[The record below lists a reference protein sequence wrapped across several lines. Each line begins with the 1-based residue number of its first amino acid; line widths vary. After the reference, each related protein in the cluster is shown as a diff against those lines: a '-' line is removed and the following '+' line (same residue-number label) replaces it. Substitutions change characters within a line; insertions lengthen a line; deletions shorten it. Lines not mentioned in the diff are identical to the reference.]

1 MPQPSYAYACA
12 RLSALNKRLLEPQ
25 TVQRMAD
32 GSLSDAMRALSDVRY
47 GNLPEATEADAE
59 RMIERELTDAM
70 LEVKD
75 LSPNPAIT
83 DLFLMRADVQNL
95 KVLIKARLLN
105 QPEPV
110 FTPGGL
116 YDRETLT
123 EMVQTKQYKALP
135 QAFSDALNKLEKQL
149 EIRIEPRNISIALDR
164 AYLAYAL
171 AQSAKEPVF
180 SQYFRA
186 MADFDNVL
194 TFLRLRAMGA
204 SIETLDEVILPEG
217 GVTYRDLYGAYELSF
232 DSLNRVLEKS
242 VCKEALLQGLNAM
255 QRTGNISEVEKAR
268 DNYLVSLLSAH
279 KYETETI
286 YPVVGYYLAKEREG
300 RAVRLII
307 TAKRNQLPESV
318 IRERL
323 VMLYGER

>member
-47 GNLPEATEADAE
+47 GNLSDATEADTE
-59 RMIERELTDAM
+59 RMIEREMTEAM
-70 LEVKD
+70 QEVREI
-75 LSPNPAIT
+75 SPNPKIT
-83 DLFLMRADVQNL
+83 DLFLLRADVQNL

-116 YDRETLT
+116 YEKEVLT
-123 EMVQTKQYKALP
+123 EMVQTRQYQALP
-135 QAFSDALNKLEKQL
+135 PVFAEALNKLEKQL
-149 EIRIEPRNISIALDR
+149 EVRVEPRNISITLDR
-164 AYLAYAL
+164 AYLAHAL
-171 AQSAKEPVF
+171 KKTEHQPVF
-180 SQYFRA
+180 SHYFKSQ
-186 MADFDNVL
+186 ADFDNVL

-217 GVTYRDLYGAYELSF
+217 GVKYVDLYGAYELSF

-242 VCKEALLQGLNAM
+242 VCKDALLQGLNAM
-255 QRTGNISEVEKAR
+255 QRTGNISEIEKAR

-286 YPVVGYYLAKEREG
+286 YPIVGYYLAKEREG
-300 RAVRLII
+300 KAVRLII
-307 TAKRNQLPESV
+307 TAKRNNLPENV

>member
-12 RLSALNKRLLEPQ
+12 RLSALNKRLVEPQ
-25 TVQRMAD
+25 TIQRMAD
-32 GSLSDAMRALSDVRY
+32 GSLQDAMRALSDVRY
-47 GNLPEATEADAE
+47 GNLPDATEADIE

-70 LEVKD
+70 QEVREI
-75 LSPNPAIT
+75 SPNPAIT
-83 DLFLMRADVQNL
+83 DLFLLRADVQNL

-116 YDRETLT
+116 FEKEVLL
-123 EMVQTKQYKALP
+123 EMVQTRQYQALP
-135 QAFSDALNKLEKQL
+135 PIFAETLSKLEKQL
-149 EIRIEPRNISIALDR
+149 EIRVEPRNISIALDR
-164 AYLAYAL
+164 AYLAHAL
-171 AQSAKEPVF
+171 KATEKQPVF
-180 SQYFRA
+180 SQYFKA
-186 MADFDNVL
+186 QADFDNVL
-194 TFLRLRAMGA
+194 TFLRLRATCA

-217 GVTYRDLYGAYELSF
+217 GISYRDLYGSYELSF

-279 KYETETI
+279 KYETESI

-300 RAVRLII
+300 RAIRLII
-307 TAKRNQLPESV
+307 TAKRNHLPENV

>member
-25 TVQRMAD
+25 TIQRMAD
-32 GSLSDAMRALSDVRY
+32 GSLQDAMRALSDVRY
-47 GNLPEATEADAE
+47 GNLPDATEADAE

-70 LEVKD
+70 QEVKEI
-75 LSPNPAIT
+75 SPNPAIT
-83 DLFLMRADVQNL
+83 DLFLLQADVQNL

-116 YDRETLT
+116 YEKEALT
-123 EMVQTKQYKALP
+123 EMVQTHQYQALP
-135 QAFSDALNKLEKQL
+135 AVFTEALNKLEKQL
-149 EIRIEPRNISIALDR
+149 EIRVEPRNISIALDR
-164 AYLAYAL
+164 AYLAHAL
-171 AQSAKEPVF
+171 RETEKQPVF
-180 SQYFRA
+180 SHYFKA
-186 MADFDNVL
+186 LADFNNVP
-194 TFLRLRAMGA
+194 TFLRLRATGA

-217 GVTYRDLYGAYELSF
+217 GITYRDLYGAYELSF

-242 VCKEALLQGLNAM
+242 VCKEALLVGLNAM

-286 YPVVGYYLAKEREG
+286 YPIVGYYLAKEREG

-307 TAKRNQLPESV
+307 TAKRNHLPENV

-323 VMLYGER
+323 VTLYGER

>member
-32 GSLSDAMRALSDVRY
+32 GSLQDAMRALSDVRY
-47 GNLPEATEADAE
+47 GNLPDATEADVE
-59 RMIERELTDAM
+59 RMIEREMTDAM
-70 LEVKD
+70 LEVREI
-75 LSPNPAIT
+75 SPNPAIT
-83 DLFLMRADVQNL
+83 DLFLLRADVQNL

-116 YDRETLT
+116 FDKETLI
-123 EMVQTKQYKALP
+123 EMVQNRQYQQLPPIFCEALT
-135 QAFSDALNKLEKQL
+135 KLEKQL
-149 EIRIEPRNISIALDR
+149 EIRVEPRNISITLDR
-164 AYLAYAL
+164 AYLAHAL
-171 AQSAKEPVF
+171 KETEKQPVF
-180 SQYFRA
+180 SLYFKA
-186 MADFDNVL
+186 MADFDNSL

-204 SIETLDEVILPEG
+204 SIDTLDEVILPEG
-217 GVTYRDLYGAYELSF
+217 GIRYRDLYASYELSF
-232 DSLNRVLEKS
+232 DALNRVLDKS
-242 VCKEALLQGLNAM
+242 VCREALLHGLNAM

-268 DNYLVSLLSAH
+268 DNYLVSLLSSH

-300 RAVRLII
+300 KAIRLII
-307 TAKRNQLPESV
+307 TAKRNHLPENV

>member
-32 GSLSDAMRALSDVRY
+32 GSISDAMRALSDVRY
-47 GNLPEATEADAE
+47 GNLPDATEADVE

-70 LEVKD
+70 QEVRE
-75 LSPNPAIT
+75 LSPDPTLT

-95 KVLIKARLLN
+95 KVLLKARLLD
-105 QPEPV
+105 QTETV

-116 YDRETLT
+116 YDKEQLT
-123 EMVQTKQYKALP
+123 AMVKDKQYKELP
-135 QAFSDALNKLEKQL
+135 QVFRDALYALEKQL
-149 EIRIEPRNISIALDR
+149 EVRVEPRNISIALDR

-171 AQSAKEPVF
+171 KQSEKDPVF
-180 SQYFRA
+180 AQYFKSE
-186 MADFDNVL
+186 ADFDNVL

-217 GVTYRDLYGAYELSF
+217 GVKYRDLYNAYELSF
-232 DSLNRVLEKS
+232 ESLNRILNDS
-242 VCKEALLQGLNAM
+242 VCREALLSGLNAM
-255 QRTGNISEVEKAR
+255 QRTGNIAEIEKAR

-286 YPVVGYYLAKEREG
+286 YPIVGYYLAKEREG
-300 RAVRLII
+300 KAVRLII
-307 TAKRNQLPESV
+307 TAKRNYLPEGV

>member
-47 GNLPEATEADAE
+47 GNLPDATEADIE
-59 RMIERELTDAM
+59 RMIEREMTDAM
-70 LEVKD
+70 QEVKE

-83 DLFLMRADVQNL
+83 DLFLLYADVQNL
-95 KVLIKARLLN
+95 KVLLKARLLE
-105 QPEPV
+105 QTETV

-116 YDRETLT
+116 YEKEQLAL
-123 EMVQTKQYKALP
+123 MVKEKQYKELP
-135 QAFSDALNKLEKQL
+135 KIFADALRKLEKQL
-149 EIRIEPRNISIALDR
+149 EVRVEPRNISIALDR

-171 AQSAKEPVF
+171 QQSAKDPVF
-180 SQYFRA
+180 SQYFKA
-186 MADFDNVL
+186 KADFDNVL

-204 SIETLDEVILPEG
+204 SINTLDEVILPEG
-217 GVTYRDLYGAYELSF
+217 GIKYRDLYQSYELSF
-232 DSLNRVLEKS
+232 DSLNRVLNEC
-242 VCKEALLQGLNAM
+242 VCREALLAGLNAM
-255 QRTGNISEVEKAR
+255 QRTGNIAELEKAR
-268 DNYLVSLLSAH
+268 DNYLVSLLSSH
-279 KYETETI
+279 KYETESI
-286 YPVVGYYLAKEREG
+286 YPIVGYYLAKEREG

-307 TAKRNQLPESV
+307 TAKRNRLPDSV

>member
-1 MPQPSYAYACA
+1 MQEVNEITP
-12 RLSALNKRLLEPQ
+12 N
-25 TVQRMAD
+25 
-32 GSLSDAMRALSDVRY
+32 
-47 GNLPEATEADAE
+47 AT
-59 RMIERELTDAM
+59 
-70 LEVKD
+70 
-75 LSPNPAIT
+75 IT
-83 DLFLMRADVQNL
+83 DLFLMRVDVQNL

-105 QPEPV
+105 QPAPT

-116 YDRETLT
+116 FDKETLT
-123 EMVQTKQYKALP
+123 EMVQTRQYQALP
-135 QAFSDALNKLEKQL
+135 PIFAETLAKLEKQL
-149 EIRIEPRNISIALDR
+149 ELNVEPRNISIALDR

-171 AQSAKEPVF
+171 KKTEREHVL
-180 SQYFRA
+180 SQYFKA
-186 MADFDNVL
+186 QADFDNIL

-217 GVTYRDLYGAYELSF
+217 GVRFTDLYNAYELSF
-232 DSLNRVLEKS
+232 DSLNRVLDSS
-242 VCKEALLQGLNAM
+242 VCRDALLAGLNAM

-279 KYETETI
+279 KYENETI

-300 RAVRLII
+300 KAIRLII
-307 TAKRNQLPESV
+307 TAKRNNLPENV

>member
-25 TVQRMAD
+25 TIQRMAD
-32 GSLSDAMRALSDVRY
+32 GSISDAMRALSDVRY
-47 GNLPEATEADAE
+47 GNLPDATEADIE

-70 LEVKD
+70 LEVKE
-75 LSPNPAIT
+75 LSPNPKIT
-83 DLFLMRADVQNL
+83 DLFLLRADVQNI
-95 KVLIKARLLN
+95 KVLLKARLLE
-105 QPEPV
+105 QGETA

-116 YDRETLT
+116 YEKEQLAA
-123 EMVQTKQYKALP
+123 MVKEKQYQLLP
-135 QAFSDALNKLEKQL
+135 AVFSDALKKLEKQL
-149 EIRIEPRNISIALDR
+149 EVRVEPRNISIALDR

-171 AQSAKEPVF
+171 KQSEKDPVF
-180 SQYFRA
+180 SHYFKA
-186 MADFDNVL
+186 EADFENML

-204 SIETLDEVILPEG
+204 SIDTLDEVILPEG
-217 GVTYRDLYGAYELSF
+217 GIKYRDLYQTYELSF
-232 DSLNRVLEKS
+232 DSLNRVLNEC
-242 VCKEALLQGLNAM
+242 VCREAMLTGLNAM
-255 QRTGNISEVEKAR
+255 QRTGNIAELEKAR

-286 YPVVGYYLAKEREG
+286 YPIVGYYLAKEREG
-300 RAVRLII
+300 KAVRLII
-307 TAKRNQLPESV
+307 TAKRNHLPDSV

>member
-32 GSLSDAMRALSDVRY
+32 GSVSDAMRALSDVRY
-47 GNLPEATEADAE
+47 GNLPDATEADVE

-70 LEVKD
+70 QEVRD
-75 LSPNPAIT
+75 LSPNPALT
-83 DLFLMRADVQNL
+83 DLFLLRADVQNL
-95 KVLIKARLLN
+95 KVLLKARLLE
-105 QPEPV
+105 QSDTV

-116 YDRETLT
+116 YEKEQLAV
-123 EMVQTKQYKALP
+123 MVKEKQYKDLPETFREALY
-135 QAFSDALNKLEKQL
+135 ALEKRL
-149 EIRIEPRNISIALDR
+149 EIRVEPRHISIALDR
-164 AYLAYAL
+164 AYLKYAL
-171 AQSAKEPVF
+171 KQSEKDPVF
-180 SQYFRA
+180 SQYFKA
-186 MADFDNVL
+186 EADFENVL

-217 GVTYRDLYGAYELSF
+217 GVRYRDLYNAYELSF
-232 DSLNRVLEKS
+232 DSLNRVLNES
-242 VCKEALLQGLNAM
+242 VCKEALLTGLNAM
-255 QRTGNISEVEKAR
+255 QRTGSIAEVEKAR

-286 YPVVGYYLAKEREG
+286 YPIVGYYLAKEREG
-300 RAVRLII
+300 KAVRLII
-307 TAKRNQLPESV
+307 TAKRNQLPDSV

-323 VMLYGER
+323 VTLYGER

>member
-32 GSLSDAMRALSDVRY
+32 GSLQDAMRALSDVRY
-47 GNLPEATEADAE
+47 GNLPDATEADVE
-59 RMIERELTDAM
+59 RMIEREMTDAI
-70 LEVKD
+70 LEVREI
-75 LSPNPAIT
+75 SPNPAIT
-83 DLFLMRADVQNL
+83 DLFLLRADVQNL

-116 YDRETLT
+116 FDKETLI
-123 EMVQTKQYKALP
+123 EMVQNRQYQQLPPIFCEALT
-135 QAFSDALNKLEKQL
+135 KLEKQL
-149 EIRIEPRNISIALDR
+149 EIRVEPRNISITLDR
-164 AYLAYAL
+164 AYLAHAL
-171 AQSAKEPVF
+171 KETEKQPVF
-180 SQYFRA
+180 SQYFKA
-186 MADFDNVL
+186 MADFDNSL

-204 SIETLDEVILPEG
+204 SIDTLDEVILPEG
-217 GVTYRDLYGAYELSF
+217 GIRYRDLYASYELSF
-232 DSLNRVLEKS
+232 DALNRVLDKS
-242 VCKEALLQGLNAM
+242 VCREALLHGLNAM

-268 DNYLVSLLSAH
+268 DNYLVSLLSSH

-300 RAVRLII
+300 KAIRLII
-307 TAKRNQLPESV
+307 TAKRNHLPENV

>member
-25 TVQRMAD
+25 AVQRMAE

-47 GNLPEATEADAE
+47 GNLSDATEADTE
-59 RMIERELTDAM
+59 RMIEREMTEAM
-70 LEVKD
+70 QEVREI
-75 LSPNPAIT
+75 SPNPKIT
-83 DLFLMRADVQNL
+83 DLFLLRADVQNL

-116 YDRETLT
+116 YEKEVLT
-123 EMVQTKQYKALP
+123 EMVQTRQYQALP
-135 QAFSDALNKLEKQL
+135 PVFAEALNKLEKQL
-149 EIRIEPRNISIALDR
+149 EVRVEPRNISITLDR
-164 AYLAYAL
+164 AYLAHAL
-171 AQSAKEPVF
+171 KETEHQPVF
-180 SQYFRA
+180 SHYFKSQ
-186 MADFDNVL
+186 ADFDNVL

-217 GVTYRDLYGAYELSF
+217 GVKYVDLYGAYELSF

-242 VCKEALLQGLNAM
+242 VCKDALLQGLNAM
-255 QRTGNISEVEKAR
+255 QRTGNISEIEKAR
-268 DNYLVSLLSAH
+268 DNYLVSLFSAH

-286 YPVVGYYLAKEREG
+286 YPIVGYYLAKEREG
-300 RAVRLII
+300 KAVRLII
-307 TAKRNQLPESV
+307 TAKRNNLPENV